1 VGDAWAAMAKKTKI
15 TIETDTL
22 LVLRGRSSLHAW
34 CPLCAAE
41 AEMVALE
48 TLGVISDLRSS
59 MIEEWLNSQELHCS
73 QAADGSQLICLN
85 SLLGLVRR
93 KNIS

>member
-1 VGDAWAAMAKKTKI
+1 MAKKTKI
-15 TIETDTL
+15 TIETDTV
-22 LVLRGRSSLHAW
+22 LVLRGRGSLRAW
-34 CPLCAAE
+34 CPLCSAE

-48 TLGVISDLRSS
+48 TLGVLSDLGPSTV
-59 MIEEWLNSQELHCS
+59 EEWLNSQELHCS
-73 QAADGSQLICLN
+73 QAADGLQLICLN